1 MYTARQIV
9 QYPSRREWL
18 RSASAGFGWVAF
30 KALTAEAG
38 TSQTVHGPHFPAAA
52 KRVIFLCMDGG
63 PSHVDSFD
71 YKPELSKRA
80 GEPIGRGRIPSARL
94 LPSAWTFRQRGK
106 SGLWISDLFPEIAE
120 RADDLCILNGMQ
132 TDVPN
137 HPPAFVQLHTGIS
150 TSVRPSLGA
159 WVTYGLGSENE
170 ELPGFVTFSP
180 PPGNGGPVNYGSAF
194 LPAIHQATRI
204 GRPGGGPGAGG
215 GPFRGASDTVAN
227 IENPRLSKNEQR
239 RQLDYLQ
246 SRNRSAS
253 SGDADGDSIEGLI
266 EAHELAFRMQDSL
279 PEALDIGRE
288 TARTQSLYGIDEEA
302 TSRFGRQ
309 CLMARR
315 LLEAGVRFVEVC
327 QGGWDQHRNLRE
339 DHSSRALAVDR
350 PIAALLTD
358 LERSGMLEST
368 LVIWGGEFGRTPYAQ
383 VADGRDHNHLG
394 FTTWFAG
401 GGVKAGHV
409 HGATDPFGLEAVD
422 GKVPI
427 HDWHATI
434 LHLLGL
440 DHTQLTFRHAG
451 RDMRLT
457 DTKGSV
463 VKSILDSS
471 TAERSAD

>member
-1 MYTARQIV
+1 MHAASRMIQC
-9 QYPSRREWL
+9 PSRREWL
-18 RSASAGFGWVAF
+18 RTASAGFGWLAF
-30 KALTAEAG
+30 KALAAG
-38 TSQTVHGPHFPAAA
+38 AGASQTVRGPHFPAAA

-80 GEPIGRGRIPSARL
+80 GEPIGRGRLPSARL

-120 RADDLCILNGMQ
+120 RADELCILNGMQ

-180 PPGNGGPVNYGSAF
+180 PPGNGGPVNYGSDF

-204 GRPGGGPGAGG
+204 GGPGGGPGG

-227 IENPRLSKNEQR
+227 IENPRLSKNDQR

-253 SGDADGDSIEGLI
+253 SGDADADSIEGLI

-279 PEALDIGRE
+279 PGALDIGRE
-288 TARTQSLYGIDEEA
+288 TTRTQSLYGIDEEA

-358 LERSGMLEST
+358 LERLGMLEST

-409 HGATDPFGLEAVD
+409 HGATDAFGLEAVD

-463 VKSILDSS
+463 VKAIVDASK
-471 TAERSAD
+471 AERSAD